1 MEKITISKET
11 LQELLSNFHEVC
23 ALCEE
28 LDIYE
33 HDILDEPMQQMQK
46 WVNEKFGRKIDKNEY
61 E

>member
-33 HDILDEPMQQMQK
+33 HDMLDESMQQMQE
-46 WVNEKFGRKIDKNEY
+46 WVNEVFGRKIDKNEY

>member
-11 LQELLSNFHEVC
+11 LEKLLRNFHEVC

-33 HDILDEPMQQMQK
+33 HDMLDESMQQMK
-46 WVNEKFGRKIDKNEY
+46 EWVNEVFGYKIDKNDY